1 LNKKS
6 WSNAV
11 SQSPRTWPMI
21 TSPLPLLCS
30 SFPNDH
36 HPNIKHDYLSSSS
49 RRYRPLDETR
59 PAIRLSSV
67 RCPFPSPYFG
77 LAPRSAADD
86 SQQSK
91 IHSGGVSGV
100 IQALKDAGVTEDQ
113 MKTWNVL
120 EVGGGPWFLSPFL
133 PCPPVLWRSSPM
145 LWLTHPSFHLAQ
157 APVPSPHV
165 CFLSSARST

>member
-1 LNKKS
+1 
-6 WSNAV
+6 
-11 SQSPRTWPMI
+11 
-21 TSPLPLLCS
+21 
-30 SFPNDH
+30 
-36 HPNIKHDYLSSSS
+36 
-49 RRYRPLDETR
+49 
-59 PAIRLSSV
+59 
-67 RCPFPSPYFG
+67 
-77 LAPRSAADD
+77 
-86 SQQSK
+86 
-91 IHSGGVSGV
+91 V

-133 PCPPVLWRSSPM
+133 PCPPVLWHSSPM